1 MNSQFQLIYHST
13 TLSGD
18 RSMLEITFDVSNQ
31 YDAELWFN
39 VSGGGVQYEPCDGGQ
54 PFRLYVKLS
63 EQFCGGDSFNGR
75 ISPFVVAQ
83 SAFVLWCGSSKV
95 QTINAGDVLRISI
108 IVDVPQQGMHHFIFV
123 CTDSKNAKFSLA
135 SSGTE
140 LCQENGLKYG
150 TQKEPNW
157 SLRDRIGGKKWD
169 LHYLV
174 EGDEPPLPF
183 LEATRKLT
191 LADLTTDARFF
202 EVVTSQ
208 NGTIISYHF
217 ELTNHSNRWLTIKT
231 NAVAYFETRTS
242 PNSDRESLPK
252 TLSAPITK
260 LRKPFNSQKI
270 GKLVT
275 NCIIT
280 ISMLSEQRQLLL
292 QDDLLKI
299 EIESIEPSVLIQYSF
314 KYDHSNGCFNY
325 VESRLVDIESVNRI
339 YRSQKNDK
347 FNEYLQFTISKHKG
361 ALLLKRK
368 QTVSEDD
375 YGNIVPGRWNSELD
389 YFVKNV
395 LMADA
400 YWSNFISE
408 NKMVDDLRQGID
420 SILDQHDN
428 DANSHE
434 DVDSL
439 DPLQY
444 EHHCADLLRQCGWNA
459 RVTQASGDQ
468 GIDVIATF
476 GSLKAV
482 FQCKKYSQPVGN
494 AAVQEI
500 FAGRQFEQA
509 HIAAVVSNASFTA
522 SAKQLANAT
531 GVYLLHHDDLLGF
544 AARVAGGMPD
554 NPPSD

>member
-1 MNSQFQLIYHST
+1 MNSQFLLIHRST
-13 TLSGD
+13 TLVCN
-18 RSMLEITFDVSNQ
+18 RTMLDIAFDASNLL
-31 YDAELWFN
+31 DTELWFN
-39 VSGGGVQYEPCDGGQ
+39 VGSGCCVQYEPCDGAQ
-54 PFRLYVKLS
+54 PFSLHVNLS
-63 EQFCGGDSFNGR
+63 KQCSCDGDIYQGR
-75 ISPFVVAQ
+75 MQPFFSGQ
-83 SAFVLWCGSSKV
+83 SALVLCCGAERI
-95 QTINAGDVLRISI
+95 QTINVGDVLRISI
-108 IVDVPQQGMHHFIFV
+108 IADVPQQGIHHFIFV
-123 CTDSKNAKFSLA
+123 CSDSKNAKFSLA
-135 SSGTE
+135 SSSTE
-140 LCQENGLKYG
+140 LCQENGLKFG
-150 TQKEPNW
+150 SQDINLNR
-157 SLRDRIGGKKWD
+157 SLNQRDRIIGKKWN

-174 EGDEPPLPF
+174 EGGEPPLPF
-183 LEATRKLT
+183 SEATKKLS
-191 LADLTTDARFF
+191 LTDIATDARFL
-202 EVVTSQ
+202 EVGTSQ
-208 NGTIISYHF
+208 NGTIINYHF

-231 NAVAYFETRTS
+231 NAVAYFEAGT
-242 PNSDRESLPK
+242 NSSSGRESLPK

-270 GKLVT
+270 GKLVS

-280 ISMLSEQRQLLL
+280 ISMLSEQRQLIL

-299 EIESIEPSVLIQYSF
+299 EIESIEPSALIQYLF

-347 FNEYLQFTISKHKG
+347 FNEYLQLTISKHKG

-368 QTVSEDD
+368 RSVSEDD

-395 LMADA
+395 LMTDA

-408 NKMVDDLRQGID
+408 DKMVEDLRLEIN
-420 SILDQHDN
+420 SILDQHVN

-444 EHHCADLLRQCGWNA
+444 EHHCADLLRRTGWDV

-468 GIDVIATF
+468 GIDLIANR
-476 GSLKAV
+476 GDVKAV

-494 AAVQEI
+494 GAVQEI
-500 FAGRQFEQA
+500 IAGKQFEQA
-509 HIAAVVSNASFTA
+509 HIAAVVSNAPFTT

-531 GVYLLHHDDLLGF
+531 GVYLLHHDDLLEF
-544 AARVAGGMPD
+544 AARVAEG
-554 NPPSD
+554 